1 MENNIGERKQNVT
14 TAESK
19 VVGMV
24 LKKPQY
30 MQDFHQKLTYD
41 VFSIDS
47 HKTIYK
53 VMGNL
58 FNESLEPDFDLVRT
72 ALQSSNLLEFVG
84 GIEYLN
90 HLKELPTET
99 DFKNKEEYIS
109 TINKAFKSREILKIG
124 KYVQQLEENIDIVDT
139 VADDIRSRMDFIDTR
154 GNRESAAKISS
165 FLYTAWEV
173 IKEKVENPGIIGI
186 PTGFGNVDSITG
198 GFRGGNLWVIGGRP
212 SHGKT
217 AWILNSALRTA
228 RQGHGVLIYSLEMN
242 EQQLVERFASL
253 ISGIDHT
260 KIMLGNLSPAEVQ
273 LTREAFQEMNSLP
286 IMIST
291 IYDLEAGEIT
301 REIKRVAS
309 MQKIEVV
316 WIDYVQLTAER
327 EGDAVHTIGR
337 ISRACKLL
345 AKELDIFIGLVSQ
358 LNRNVE
364 MRDDKRPRKADLRQS
379 GNLEEDA
386 DLVAFIYRDE
396 VYNKNEEANKG
407 LLEFIVDKHRN
418 GPIGTLMMRFRKET
432 MGIIA
437 DGEQAEKKRDGLG
450 KTVGEVAQQK
460 LEQLRV

>member
-1 MENNIGERKQNVT
+1 MDNNIGEPKLNVT

-19 VVGMV
+19 IIGIV
-24 LKKPQY
+24 LKNPQQ
-30 MQDFHQKLTYD
+30 MQDFYRQLTHD
-41 VFSIDS
+41 VFSAQS
-47 HKTIYK
+47 HKIIWK
-53 VMGNL
+53 IMVNL
-58 FNESLEPDFDLVRT
+58 FNESLEPDLDLVRT
-72 ALQSSNLLEFVG
+72 ALQSANLLDTVG
-84 GIEYLN
+84 GITYLN
-90 HLKELPTET
+90 HLKESPTET
-99 DFKNKEEYIS
+99 DFKNKEKYLS

-139 VADDIRSRMDFIDTR
+139 VADDIRSKMDFIDTR

-165 FLYTAWEV
+165 YLYTAWENL
-173 IKEKVENPGIIGI
+173 KEKVQNPGIIGI
-186 PTGFGNVDSITG
+186 TTGFGNVDSITG

-217 AWILNSALRTA
+217 AWILNSTLKTA
-228 RQGHGVLIYSLEMN
+228 RAGHGVLVYSLEMN
-242 EQQLVERFASL
+242 EQQIVERFASM

-260 KIMLGNLSPAEVQ
+260 KIMLGNLSPAEV
-273 LTREAFQEMNSLP
+273 EAVKDAFQELGTLP
-286 IMIST
+286 ILIST

-301 REIKRVAS
+301 REIKRLS
-309 MQKIEVV
+309 TLHKIDVV

-327 EGDAVHTIGR
+327 EGEAVHTIGR

-345 AKELDIFIGLVSQ
+345 AKELDIFVGLVSQ

-396 VYNKNEEANKG
+396 VYNKNEETNKG

-418 GPIGTLMMRFRKET
+418 GPIGTLMMKFRKET
-432 MGIIA
+432 MGITV
-437 DGEQAEKKRDGLG
+437 DGEQTEKKGDRLG
-450 KTVGEVAQQK
+450 KTVGEIAKQELNK
-460 LEQLRV
+460 L